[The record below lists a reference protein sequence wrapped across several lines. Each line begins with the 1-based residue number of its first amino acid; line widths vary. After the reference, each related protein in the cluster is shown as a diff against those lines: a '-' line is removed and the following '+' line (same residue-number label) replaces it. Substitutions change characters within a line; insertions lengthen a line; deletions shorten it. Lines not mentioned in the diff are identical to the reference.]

1 MPQAPPAYLRVA
13 ARIRERIGTR
23 ELPTGT
29 RLLAATRRYAGGAWG
44 MSNLLGWPPE

>member
-29 RLLAATRRYAGGAWG
+29 RLPTENQLKVW
-44 MSNLLGWPPE
+44 LQVV